1 MMQHENNRLP
11 KLVRDRIPE
20 IISASGKLPVTRTL
34 DDAEYLAALEQKLAE
49 EYAEYRQDGS
59 LEELADMLEVMYA
72 LASARGWSPS
82 TLELVRAKK
91 AEQRG
96 TFRARIMLESI
107 IEQEQTE
114 V

>member
-34 DDAEYLAALEQKLAE
+34 
-49 EYAEYRQDGS
+49 
-59 LEELADMLEVMYA
+59 
-72 LASARGWSPS
+72 
-82 TLELVRAKK
+82 ELVRAKK

-107 IEQEQTE
+107 MEQGQTE

>member
-20 IISASGKLPVTRTL
+20 MIAASGKIAVTRTL

-49 EYAEYRQDGS
+49 EYAEYRQDSS

-82 TLELVRAKK
+82 ALELVRAKK

-96 TFRARIMLESI
+96 AFRERLLLESI
-107 IEQEQTE
+107 IEPEQTE